1 MTTITGI
8 AAAPAHRDPQVL
20 RWLGAYTASTLGDSV
35 YYLALSWTAV
45 SSGTPAQAGLVMT
58 VSAVPRA
65 LLMLGGGVVADRLG
79 PRRVVIASDT
89 VRCLVVL
96 GLAATLFLA
105 SPGLWALAAV
115 GLVFGVVDALF
126 LPAVG
131 ALPARVTAR
140 DQLARVQGMRG
151 LAQRMGAVLGA
162 PLGGLA
168 VAVGG
173 TASAF
178 GVAGALFA
186 LSVPLLAALRLRPL
200 PREDEQRDGTA
211 LRDLADGLRYVRGHR
226 TLGPLMIVVL
236 LSDLGFVGPL
246 NVGLAVLSEQRG
258 WGASG
263 IGWVLSGFGVGA
275 GGASLLLT
283 VKGHMPRTGV
293 VMGWTMVLGAVSIG
307 ALAHIPRLP
316 FAALAA
322 LSVGLLAGLSG
333 ALCNALVQTEC
344 DPAYL
349 GRVSAVASLGSLGL
363 APLTYPVTGV
373 ALGAWGTGPVF
384 VVSAAVCALAG
395 VYALAVRA
403 VRRAELPEG

>member
-35 YYLALSWTAV
+35 YHLALSWTAV
-45 SSGTPAQAGLVMT
+45 SSGTPAQAGLVMA

-96 GLAATLFLA
+96 GLAATLLLA

-131 ALPARVTAR
+131 ALPARVTER

-283 VKGHMPRTGV
+283 VKGHMPRTGL

-316 FAALAA
+316 LAALAA
-322 LSVGLLAGLSG
+322 LSIGLLAGLSG

-373 ALGAWGTGPVF
+373 ALGACGTGPVF
-384 VVSAAVCALAG
+384 AAGAAVCALAG

-403 VRRAELPEG
+403 VRRAELPQP

>member
-45 SSGTPAQAGLVMT
+45 SSGTPAQAGLVMA

-151 LAQRMGAVLGA
+151 LAQRMGAVLG
-162 PLGGLA
+162 
-168 VAVGG
+168 
-173 TASAF
+173 
-178 GVAGALFA
+178 
-186 LSVPLLAALRLRPL
+186 
-200 PREDEQRDGTA
+200 
-211 LRDLADGLRYVRGHR
+211 
-226 TLGPLMIVVL
+226 
-236 LSDLGFVGPL
+236 
-246 NVGLAVLSEQRG
+246 
-258 WGASG
+258 
-263 IGWVLSGFGVGA
+263 
-275 GGASLLLT
+275 
-283 VKGHMPRTGV
+283 K
-293 VMGWTMVLGAVSIG
+293 
-307 ALAHIPRLP
+307 
-316 FAALAA
+316 
-322 LSVGLLAGLSG
+322 
-333 ALCNALVQTEC
+333 
-344 DPAYL
+344 
-349 GRVSAVASLGSLGL
+349 
-363 APLTYPVTGV
+363 
-373 ALGAWGTGPVF
+373 VF
-384 VVSAAVCALAG
+384 L
-395 VYALAVRA
+395 
-403 VRRAELPEG
+403 